1 MHYWVDLQ
9 RLISYSG
16 ITDYLVTKIIRAIHS
31 ENSRLSRI
39 KVKIIIIIALL
50 AMSIMSQNL
59 IPVHI
64 AFIPIVIPPLLSLF
78 NDLKLIE
85 DLLL

>member
-1 MHYWVDLQ
+1 MQHSF
-9 RLISYSG
+9 LIAGLLIIS
-16 ITDYLVTKIIRAIHS
+16 LEKIIEGIHS

-39 KVKIIIIIALL
+39 KVKVIIILALL

-64 AFIPIVIPPLLSLF
+64 AFIPIVIPPLISLF
-78 NDLKLIE
+78 NDLKLI
-85 DLLL
+85 DDSLV